1 MKHWTSLL
9 LVPLLCAACAKNAD
23 DGTLPASEHIEVAI
37 GSGPRLDIQSQS
49 TTRTSLDEDGEV
61 VRWQTGDRLALWA
74 VNAAAQ
80 TVLDA
85 TAFSLY
91 HYNATYNSASFR
103 GSIPQMA
110 EDTYTY
116 YAVSPVPASTDGL
129 RASYDI
135 PAVQDGTFHGEWDVM
150 VATPIED
157 AAPLREH
164 DKKDP
169 SGISDNTDI
178 VNLQFSHK
186 MHVLKISLPKNDLGE
201 PISEIELTFPK
212 PVVGRL
218 TVDAANPAA
227 AAELSESSNT
237 LTLRF
242 SEPKDVG
249 AVVYALIA
257 PVTLEEGQEVSIVAS
272 SSAYESEERTFAPAD
287 RTFAAGHTT
296 PINYNVPAAAE
307 QLTQLIFTLTET
319 GVNTLGEAINTFTVT
334 APEGWSFE
342 DGSQSR
348 TFDVTGTGDY
358 TVRFR
363 GYTNPTQEMPG
374 FQVTYDSEHALL
386 TETFTLPAVTTG
398 AVNRVKTFSVPW
410 LLYEDFSG
418 VTTNSNYDNPAVGG
432 TTIADGDGTAID
444 LSNWGVKTPGWT
456 AARVG
461 TEAGKAIRICAR
473 VENQSI
479 ASNTYNA
486 RLDSAPFSGLKAG
499 KSPQVKVSFNYKG
512 GRWSIQRKNIFGGD
526 GGPGNGDATYSCGYT
541 NEQGWQPGS
550 TTIPYLLR
558 NNVVIPGT
566 SGADRSQN
574 QNYDNISYE
583 DSFIIPAASNT
594 TRASWMVS
602 STTTT
607 APFAGFNGN
616 YWLYIDNIKVSIAQ

>member
-150 VATPIED
+150 VATPIEGAD
-157 AAPLREH
+157 ALREH

-242 SEPKDVG
+242 SEPKEAED
-249 AVVYALIA
+249 VVYALIA

-272 SSAYESEERTFAPAD
+272 SSTLESEERTFAPAG

-296 PINYNVPAAAE
+296 PINYNVPAAAV
-307 QLTQLIFTLTET
+307 QLTQLIFTLAET

-334 APEGWSFE
+334 APSGWSFE
-342 DGSQSR
+342 DGSQSH

-363 GYTNPTQEMPG
+363 GYTNPTEEMSG

-386 TETFTLPAVTTG
+386 SETFTLPAVTAG
-398 AVNRVKTFSVPW
+398 AENRVASFRVPY
-410 LLYEDFSG
+410 LFEEDFSG
-418 VTTNSNYDNPAVGG
+418 IEQTRESENTELLTDYNLADWGASRYSMAPGRLACAV
-432 TTIADGDGTAID
+432 
-444 LSNWGVKTPGWT
+444 W
-456 AARVG
+456 
-461 TEAGKAIRICAR
+461 
-473 VENQSI
+473 I
-479 ASNTYNA
+479 ASSTEGIFGGSHCG
-486 RLDSAPFSGLKAG
+486 RLDSPVLPLKKSANIEVSYSIGGSRVSGAAFL
-499 KSPQVKVSFNYKG
+499 
-512 GRWSIQRKNIFGGD
+512 
-526 GGPGNGDATYSCGYT
+526 
-541 NEQGWQPGS
+541 
-550 TTIPYLLR
+550 
-558 NNVVIPGT
+558 GT
-566 SGADRSQN
+566 SYWVSVCQFGTETNPASFPISGEENVPTNLIETFRPDIGGSMTESLPTPPKQYTIYNVEVGTRLSWRCT
-574 QNYDNISYE
+574 YEMESSTGSSPTLTRKTLYLYLDNI
-583 DSFIIPAASNT
+583 
-594 TRASWMVS
+594 R
-602 STTTT
+602 
-607 APFAGFNGN
+607 
-616 YWLYIDNIKVSIAQ
+616 VSIAQ

>member
-1 MKHWTSLL
+1 MKHWTTLL
-9 LVPLLCAACAKNAD
+9 LLPLLCAACSKNTDEAAD
-23 DGTLPASEHIEVAI
+23 PATRSIEVAI
-37 GSGPRLDIQSQS
+37 GSGPRLDIRPQS
-49 TTRTSLDEDGEV
+49 TTRTELGDDGV
-61 VRWQTGDRLALWA
+61 SVKWQTGDRLALWA
-74 VNAAAQ
+74 VNSAAQ
-80 TVLDA
+80 TVVDA
-85 TAFSLY
+85 VAFSLY
-91 HYNATYNSASFR
+91 HYNATYNSANFR
-103 GSIPQMA
+103 GNIPQMA

-150 VATPIED
+150 VATPIEG
-157 AAPLREH
+157 AGPLREH
-164 DKKDP
+164 DKKDAN
-169 SGISDNTDI
+169 GISDNTD
-178 VNLQFSHK
+178 VVDLQFAHK
-186 MHVLKISLPKNDLGE
+186 IHVLKIAIPRNDLGE
-201 PISEIELTFPK
+201 PVSEIKLTFPT

-242 SEPKDVG
+242 SEPKEAED
-249 AVVYALIA
+249 VVYALIA

-272 SSAYESEERTFAPAD
+272 SSALESEERTFAPAG

-296 PINYNVPAAAE
+296 PINYNVPAAAV
-307 QLTQLIFTLTET
+307 QLTQLIFTLAET

-334 APEGWSFE
+334 APSGWSFE

-363 GYTNPTQEMPG
+363 GYTNPTEEMAG

-386 TETFTLPAVTTG
+386 SETFTLPAVTAG

-473 VENQSI
+473 VENQSF

-486 RLDSAPFSGLKAG
+486 RLDSAPFSTLKEG
-499 KSPQVKVSFNYKG
+499 KNPKVKVTFNYKG
-512 GRWSIQRKNIFGGD
+512 GRWSVERKLFGGD
-526 GGPGNGDATYSCGYT
+526 AGPGNGDAIYSCGYT
-541 NEQGWQPGS
+541 SEQGWQPGS
-550 TTIPYLLR
+550 TTIPYLLK

-566 SGADRSQN
+566 SGAERNQN

-583 DSFIIPAASNT
+583 DSFIIPSASNT

-602 STTTT
+602 STTDT
-607 APFAGFNGN
+607 APFSGFNGN
-616 YWLYIDNIKVSIAQ
+616 YWLYLDNIKVQIAQ

>member
-91 HYNATYNSASFR
+91 HYNTTYNSASFR

-110 EDTYTY
+110 EDAYTY

-150 VATPIED
+150 VATPIEGAD
-157 AAPLREH
+157 ALREH

-307 QLTQLIFTLTET
+307 QLTQLVFTLTET

-363 GYTNPTQEMPG
+363 GYTNPTEEMAG

-386 TETFTLPAVTTG
+386 TETFTLPAVTAG
-398 AVNRVKTFSVPW
+398 EENRVASFRVPY
-410 LLYEDFSG
+410 LFEEDFS
-418 VTTNSNYDNPAVGG
+418 TASAQSRTNSTDE
-432 TTIADGDGTAID
+432 
-444 LSNWGVKTPGWT
+444 LSGIGLPGWSASRYEIQPGR
-456 AARVG
+456 AAFYMYVG
-461 TEAGKAIRICAR
+461 TSAFGGGDLKRGRMDTPFLPLKEG
-473 VENQSI
+473 
-479 ASNTYNA
+479 ASV
-486 RLDSAPFSGLKAG
+486 PI
-499 KSPQVKVSFNYKG
+499 KVSYSIGAPIVSGTLSSRWHINCEFGVQDDTDGAISGDSEMSRMIEKYVPNEG
-512 GRWSIQRKNIFGGD
+512 GGFTGTLPQTKTDILISN
-526 GGPGNGDATYSCGYT
+526 ATNRSRLTWRATDYQKIS
-541 NEQGWQPGS
+541 GS
-550 TTIPYLLR
+550 GVSVLTAKYFYIYLDDIR
-558 NNVVIPGT
+558 
-566 SGADRSQN
+566 
-574 QNYDNISYE
+574 
-583 DSFIIPAASNT
+583 
-594 TRASWMVS
+594 
-602 STTTT
+602 
-607 APFAGFNGN
+607 
-616 YWLYIDNIKVSIAQ
+616 VSIAQ